1 MRIAHISPFLEQVSS
16 ESQDPQGRMIFHLTK
31 QLTRLGHEVTVF
43 ASGDSRTAGE
53 LIPVAP
59 LSMRSYP
66 APKRHLAEALA
77 MLALE
82 KAFATLP
89 SFDIIHLHSGLSC
102 LPLMRRSPIPIVS
115 TVYDALDAPEVIKVY
130 REFKELALIATCAE
144 QLKQVPDLNWQAVIP
159 CLDMLRWKNEP
170 QAVERSRA
178 RTRRSTNGVRSGWVS
193 PNASRLTCVLSR
205 ARRPTPPTSALSQ
218 LPHTDDDEPM
228 SG

>member
-31 QLTRLGHEVTVF
+31 QLTRLGHEVMVF

-102 LPLMRRSPIPIVS
+102 LPLMRRSPIPIVA
-115 TVYDALDAPEVIKVY
+115 TVYDALDAPEVIRVY

-144 QLKQVPDLNWQAVIP
+144 QLTQVPDLNWQAVIP
-159 CLDMLRWKNEP
+159 CVDLLRWQQEP
-170 QAVERSRA
+170 QAVEKIVRA
-178 RTRRSTNGVRSGWVS
+178 HETVYEWSTIGMGLPERLAPHVRFV
-193 PNASRLTCVLSR
+193 
-205 ARRPTPPTSALSQ
+205 TSAKANATQERSIAAS
-218 LPHTDDDEPM
+218 PY
-228 SG
+228 

>member
-16 ESQDPQGRMIFHLTK
+16 ESQEPQGRMIFHLTK

-43 ASGDSRTAGE
+43 ASGDSRTTCE
-53 LIPVAP
+53 LVPVAP
-59 LSMRSYP
+59 LPMRAYP

-170 QAVERSRA
+170 QAVEKIARA
-178 RTRRSTNGVRSGWVS
+178 HETVYEWSTIGMGLPERVAPHLRV
-193 PNASRLTCVLSR
+193 V
-205 ARRPTPPTSALSQ
+205 TSAKANTTHERSIAAS
-218 LPHTDDDEPM
+218 PY
-228 SG
+228 

>member
-1 MRIAHISPFLEQVSS
+1 MRIAHISPFLEKVSS

-170 QAVERSRA
+170 QAVEKIARA
-178 RTRRSTNGVRSGWVS
+178 HETVYEWSTIGMGLPERVAPHLRV
-193 PNASRLTCVLSR
+193 V
-205 ARRPTPPTSALSQ
+205 TSAKANTTHERSIAAS
-218 LPHTDDDEPM
+218 PY
-228 SG
+228 

>member
-31 QLTRLGHEVTVF
+31 QLTRLGHEVMVF

-159 CLDMLRWKNEP
+159 CVDLLRWQQEP
-170 QAVERSRA
+170 QAVEKIVRA
-178 RTRRSTNGVRSGWVS
+178 HETVYEWSTIGMGLPERVA
-193 PNASRLTCVLSR
+193 PHLRLV
-205 ARRPTPPTSALSQ
+205 TSAKANAIQERSIAAS
-218 LPHTDDDEPM
+218 PY
-228 SG
+228 

>member
-16 ESQDPQGRMIFHLTK
+16 ESQDPQGRTIFHLTK
-31 QLTRLGHEVTVF
+31 QLTRLGHEVMVF

-82 KAFATLP
+82 KALATLP
-89 SFDIIHLHSGLSC
+89 SFDLIHLHSGLSC
-102 LPLMRRSPIPIVS
+102 LPLMRRSPIPIVA
-115 TVYDALDAPEVIKVY
+115 TVYDALDAPEVIRVY

-144 QLKQVPDLNWQAVIP
+144 QLTQVPDLNWQAVIP
-159 CLDMLRWKNEP
+159 CVDLLRWQQEP
-170 QAVERSRA
+170 QAVEKIVRA
-178 RTRRSTNGVRSGWVS
+178 HETVYEWSTIGMGLPERVAPHLRFV
-193 PNASRLTCVLSR
+193 
-205 ARRPTPPTSALSQ
+205 TSAKANATQERSIAAS
-218 LPHTDDDEPM
+218 PY
-228 SG
+228 

>member
-1 MRIAHISPFLEQVSS
+1 
-16 ESQDPQGRMIFHLTK
+16 
-31 QLTRLGHEVTVF
+31 
-43 ASGDSRTAGE
+43 
-53 LIPVAP
+53 
-59 LSMRSYP
+59 
-66 APKRHLAEALA
+66 

-170 QAVERSRA
+170 QAVEKIARA
-178 RTRRSTNGVRSGWVS
+178 HETVYEWSTIGMGLPERVAPHLRV
-193 PNASRLTCVLSR
+193 V
-205 ARRPTPPTSALSQ
+205 TSAKANTTHEGSIAAS
-218 LPHTDDDEPM
+218 PY
-228 SG
+228 